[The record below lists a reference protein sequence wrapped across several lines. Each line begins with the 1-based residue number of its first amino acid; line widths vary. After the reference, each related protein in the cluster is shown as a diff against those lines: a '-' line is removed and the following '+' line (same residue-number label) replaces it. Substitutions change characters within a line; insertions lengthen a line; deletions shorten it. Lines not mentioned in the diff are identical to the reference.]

1 MWMLFLSSFI
11 NFCWASNLLWSFL
24 CFSIYLHFGRL
35 HGSGSQFEKNQPLKA
50 QLHMAYDIPTR
61 FHTVWSRHLLEI
73 ERITMCGRIIIVKK
87 KRRIAIRHRLVS
99 GWLII
104 KHIQILIKSW
114 YLLAYNKQF
123 TNDSWRSMC
132 YACDNFVA
140 TKSKFCTTS

>member
-1 MWMLFLSSFI
+1 MIVFVFFNLFAFWPFAWQRQPI
-11 NFCWASNLLWSFL
+11 W
-24 CFSIYLHFGRL
+24 
-35 HGSGSQFEKNQPLKA
+35 KNQPLKA
-50 QLHMAYDIPTR
+50 HLHMAYDIPTR

-87 KRRIAIRHRLVS
+87 KRRIAIRHRQVS

-140 TKSKFCTTS
+140 NKLKFCTTS